1 MRLTL
6 AYARVHAFVR
16 IALWT
21 GLLGLGLWN
30 VSATAQS
37 PDEESSR
44 SVSQQQDADVI
55 QEKQL
60 TPEELDFFESKI
72 RPVLIEH
79 CYRCHSASEQS
90 IRGGLSLDH
99 RDAMLAGGESGP
111 AIVPGDLEKSVLW
124 QAINYRDYRMPP
136 KGKLPGNILEDFKT
150 WIRMGAPDP
159 RVNHQGVVVN
169 SKVSAEDIEK
179 GRAFWSFTPVKKVE
193 PEVEKFQA
201 WGHTQIDRY
210 VASKWEAQGVEP
222 VDDCPPNTLV
232 RRLAFDLVGL
242 PPTPEQRAEFLSRW
256 ESSPQDAVERFVD
269 ELLDTDQYGEHW
281 GRHWLD
287 IARFA
292 ETSGKESD
300 IAFPNAWR
308 YRNYVIRSF
317 QQDKPYDR
325 FVREQIA
332 GDLLP
337 VTDDFQ
343 WNEQLIATG
352 FLAIGPK
359 SLAEQNPRQFQAD
372 LVDEQIDST
381 TRVFLGLSVG
391 CARCHDHKFDPI
403 PQSDYYAMAG
413 IFQSTETF
421 FGGTR
426 SQRNRQPS
434 DSIRLPVQDPEASKP
449 VMSPQDLADLKKE
462 LQQRQEELVE
472 ARRAQR
478 TGTNTP
484 GLNPNLLDQVVSQLR
499 ARISGVD
506 DLGRA
511 ISVCMGTQDRQSM
524 RNARVLIRG
533 EIDQPAQE
541 IPRGFVQVL
550 IHQPAKIPSKSSGR
564 LELANWLVDKN
575 NPLTARVMVNRI
587 WQQLIGKGIVREP
600 DNFGVSGPPPT
611 HRELLD
617 FLAYEFME
625 NNWSIKQ
632 VVRSIATSRTY
643 RLATAYDSE
652 RFEADPENLWIARG
666 NAKRLSAEAIRD
678 SMLSVSGSIN
688 LKPPKSSV
696 FASMGSAIIGPNGP
710 QNIPLVLAPG
720 GMNDERSANLRRLL
734 GGGLRNP
741 SVNLL
746 EIPNYHRSVYLPVG
760 RNLIP
765 RALDVFDFADPNSV
779 TGLREVSNTAA
790 QALFMLNNPFVI
802 ELSDAFARR
811 LVQSTQEPQAR
822 VQRAFELAYGRSATP
837 QEIQASLSFVRKAKE
852 SQDQVASDEA
862 IFKAWSQFCQALMA
876 SAEFR
881 IQN

>member
-1 MRLTL
+1 MRPFWVL
-6 AYARVHAFVR
+6 AGAMSRHYRAIVLSLVGFP
-16 IALWT
+16 
-21 GLLGLGLWN
+21 LWN
-30 VSATAQS
+30 STAPAQS
-37 PDEESSR
+37 PAEIPQPPDSQAQA
-44 SVSQQQDADVI
+44 SVGQD
-55 QEKQL
+55 KQL
-60 TPEELDFFESKI
+60 TPEELDFFETKI

-99 RDAMLAGGESGP
+99 RDALLAGGESGP
-111 AIVPGDLEKSVLW
+111 AIVPGDLDGSVLW
-124 QAINYRDYRMPP
+124 QAINYRDFRMPP
-136 KGKLPGNILEDFKT
+136 NGKLPGTVLEDFRT
-150 WIRMGAPDP
+150 WIQMGAPDP

-169 SKVSAEDIEK
+169 SKVTAEDIEK
-179 GRAFWSFTPVKKVE
+179 GRSFWSFAPAKIVE
-193 PEVEKFQA
+193 PVVEKFQA

-222 VDDCPPNTLV
+222 VADCPPETLV
-232 RRLAFDLVGL
+232 RRLTLDLVGL
-242 PPTPEQRAEFLSRW
+242 PPTPEQRRDFLKNW
-256 ESSPQDAVERFVD
+256 ESDPQRAI
-269 ELLDTDQYGEHW
+269 ELLVDRLLDSDQYGEHW

-287 IARFA
+287 VARFA

-317 QQDKPYDR
+317 QQDKPYDQ

-332 GDLLP
+332 GDLMP
-337 VTDDFQ
+337 VKNDAQ

-403 PQSDYYAMAG
+403 PQSDYYALAG

-434 DSIRLPVQDPEASKP
+434 DWIRLPIQDAETSKP
-449 VMSPQDLADLKKE
+449 VMSPQDLAELKKE
-462 LQQRQEELVE
+462 LQQRQQELVE

-484 GLNPNLLDQVVSQLR
+484 GLNPNLLDLIVSQLR
-499 ARISGVD
+499 ARISSVD
-506 DLGRA
+506 ETGRSV
-511 ISVCMGTQDRQSM
+511 SVCMGTQDRQSL

-541 IPRGFVQVL
+541 VPRGFVQVL
-550 IHQPAKIPSKSSGR
+550 SENPVKIPTKNSGR
-564 LELANWLVDKN
+564 LELANWIVNKN
-575 NPLTARVMVNRI
+575 NPLTARVMVNRL

-600 DNFGVSGPPPT
+600 DNFGVSGPAPT

-617 FLAYEFME
+617 YLALEFM
-625 NNWSIKQ
+625 NNDWSIKRMI
-632 VVRSIATSRTY
+632 RSIATSRAY
-643 RLATAYDSE
+643 RLATTNDSDRLE
-652 RFEADPENLWIARG
+652 SDPENLWIARG
-666 NAKRLSAEAIRD
+666 NAKRLGAEAIRD

-688 LKPPKSSV
+688 MNPPKTSL
-696 FASMGSAIIGPNGP
+696 FASMGSALIGPNGP
-710 QNIPLVLAPG
+710 QNIPLVVAPG
-720 GMNDERSANLRRLL
+720 AMDDQRAANLRRLL
-734 GGGLRNP
+734 GGAQRNP
-741 SVNLL
+741 SVNVL
-746 EIPNYHRSVYLPVG
+746 EVPNYHRSVYLPVG
-760 RNLIP
+760 RNLLP

-779 TGLREVSNTAA
+779 TGLREVSNTAD
-790 QALFMLNNPFVI
+790 QALYMLNNPFVI
-802 ELSDAFARR
+802 ELSDSFARR
-811 LVQSTQEPQAR
+811 VVQSSKDPQVR
-822 VQRAFELAYGRSATP
+822 VELAFQLAYGRSASP
-837 QEIQASLSFVRKAKE
+837 EEVQASLGFIRKAKD
-852 SQDQVASDEA
+852 SQEQVASDESL
-862 IFKAWSQFCQALMA
+862 FKAWSQFCQSLMA

-881 IQN
+881 ILN